1 MYLLFEY
8 LHFMC
13 SRHFV
18 CKDQSSSSKSE
29 VPSLDFIVPQSLA
42 FAEASPFAPDG
53 LNYHSPNP
61 YADSSFSLFQLLPPS
76 VSDSREEMT
85 TFSSL
90 PTSHFTLKPSSS
102 DTEMDESPM
111 SYWNQS
117 GSVDRGGTD
126 SNSWSW
132 NHPFTGLGNDKQ
144 WHRSLSGNGSTSSR
158 TSIGSFYT
166 SHLAL
171 NNYGPGYRSTVA
183 AAAAPRQKT
192 NQQVQN
198 DSHATT
204 TSTKDVSRSSLSVT
218 DSKTIVLTNAPASS
232 QQQGVASGD
241 KKKGENKGLQNHK
254 LNGGNGML
262 KKWSSLSADRTSKK
276 PLPDGTNLPVDPRLV
291 GVVTGGTSGVA
302 RTKSVDELKSG
313 AGAGSNAVGGR
324 GSVGG
329 MVNGQ
334 GGTTGELD
342 KNKEGVPGD
351 GNSSKMQGEP
361 EREGQVK
368 LSNEA
373 RGGVVKARPVSDQN
387 PAPPASVTASQS
399 KSVKSKPFIT
409 VRQSP
414 PSEPVDI
421 DIWSVSGPGNKIRSL
436 NHSSQREKNHLKRLR
451 KKPISTFATIES
463 AKAVSSKFGIKILS
477 KRSDSGI
484 LGSSSVG
491 DLPMGLTAQNPA
503 GVLLHSS
510 SASSRSGS
518 STPTILNSIEG
529 ALAQQKLGALGTAMA
544 AGLSGVKVTVP
555 SAAKAGGETS
565 IVTGANVASGSSSSA
580 SVDGT
585 GAGAVG
591 DQKRTTNAN
600 SISDGI
606 VGHVTSQVD
615 HVTASVGT
623 NGTNF
628 QEMFNSSKR
637 KLSESTER
645 GLKQA
650 LAG

>member
-1 MYLLFEY
+1 
-8 LHFMC
+8 
-13 SRHFV
+13 
-18 CKDQSSSSKSE
+18 
-29 VPSLDFIVPQSLA
+29 
-42 FAEASPFAPDG
+42 
-53 LNYHSPNP
+53 
-61 YADSSFSLFQLLPPS
+61 
-76 VSDSREEMT
+76 MT

-117 GSVDRGGTD
+117 GSMDWVGTD
-126 SNSWSW
+126 SYSWSW
-132 NHPFTGLGNDKQ
+132 NHPFTGLGNEKQ
-144 WHRSLSGNGSTSSR
+144 WHRSFSGIGNSR
-158 TSIGSFYT
+158 TNTGSFYPH
-166 SHLAL
+166 SAS
-171 NNYGPGYRSTVA
+171 NNYGPSYRSTA
-183 AAAAPRQKT
+183 ALRQKS

-198 DSHATT
+198 DNHATT
-204 TSTKDVSRSSLSVT
+204 TGVKDVSRSSLSVT
-218 DSKTIVLTNAPASS
+218 DSKTIVLTNTPALP
-232 QQQGVASGD
+232 QQQGVSGSD
-241 KKKGENKGLQNHK
+241 KKKENKSLQNHK

-262 KKWSSLSADRTSKK
+262 KKWSNLSADKSAKK
-276 PLPDGTNLPVDPRLV
+276 TLQDGTNPAVDPRLA
-291 GVVTGGTSGVA
+291 GATGGDAGTA

-313 AGAGSNAVGGR
+313 AANPVGEG
-324 GSVGG
+324 GNIGG

-334 GGTTGELD
+334 EGAAGEVD
-342 KNKEGVPGD
+342 KNKEGVLAD
-351 GNSSKMQGEP
+351 RNSTKPQGES
-361 EREGQVK
+361 EKEGQLK
-368 LSNEA
+368 LSNEPK
-373 RGGVVKARPVSDQN
+373 GGVVKPKLVSDQN
-387 PAPPASVTASQS
+387 STSPASTSAIPS
-399 KSVKSKPFIT
+399 KPVKSKPSIT
-409 VRQSP
+409 VKQLP
-414 PSEPVDI
+414 PTESVDV
-421 DIWSVSGPGNKIRSL
+421 DIWSVNGPGSKILSL
-436 NHSSQREKNHLKRLR
+436 SSFSQRGKTRIKRLQR
-451 KKPISTFATIES
+451 KPTASVSVES
-463 AKAVSSKFGIKILS
+463 AKGIASKFGIKVPP
-477 KRSDSGI
+477 KRSDGTI

-491 DLPMGLTAQNPA
+491 DLSVGHTGQSPA
-503 GVLLHSS
+503 GVLLHSSS

-518 STPTILNSIEG
+518 STPTILNSLEG

-555 SAAKAGGETS
+555 SAAKTGETS
-565 IVTGANVASGSSSSA
+565 IISGANVASGSSSSA
-580 SVDGT
+580 SVDG
-585 GAGAVG
+585 AGAG